1 MFRENCLP
9 HQENLASYSLGAL
22 DADEFLALESHLEN
36 CVDCKTELVG
46 YRKIATGLLHSLPPQ
61 TPPSNLRRKLTL
73 QLPSA
78 RTRTPSLFALL
89 TPQFS
94 FGQLAN
100 AALLVILIGLN
111 VFSAMQVR
119 DLREQQIA
127 LAERVSAEQAAIS
140 MLAYPNTQILLV
152 TPDVQDLTGSV
163 LLDRD
168 RTTAVL
174 LLWNLPK
181 LDAAQIYQIW
191 LIDAD
196 GKRFSAGLFIPTSGQ
211 DYTTVLIEASVPL
224 KEYTAIGVTIEPS
237 GGSEQPTGSRLLVV
251 EL

>member
-1 MFRENCLP
+1 
-9 HQENLASYSLGAL
+9 
-22 DADEFLALESHLEN
+22 
-36 CVDCKTELVG
+36 
-46 YRKIATGLLHSLPPQ
+46 
-61 TPPSNLRRKLTL
+61 
-73 QLPSA
+73 
-78 RTRTPSLFALL
+78 
-89 TPQFS
+89 
-94 FGQLAN
+94 
-100 AALLVILIGLN
+100 LVILIGLN

-196 GKRFSAGLFIPTSGQ
+196 GERFSAGLFIPTSGQ

>member
-61 TPPSNLRRKLTL
+61 TLPSNLRRKLTL

-100 AALLVILIGLN
+100 AAILVILIGLN
-111 VFSAMQVR
+111 VF
-119 DLREQQIA
+119 
-127 LAERVSAEQAAIS
+127 
-140 MLAYPNTQILLV
+140 
-152 TPDVQDLTGSV
+152 
-163 LLDRD
+163 
-168 RTTAVL
+168 
-174 LLWNLPK
+174 
-181 LDAAQIYQIW
+181 
-191 LIDAD
+191 
-196 GKRFSAGLFIPTSGQ
+196 
-211 DYTTVLIEASVPL
+211 
-224 KEYTAIGVTIEPS
+224 
-237 GGSEQPTGSRLLVV
+237 
-251 EL
+251 